1 MNTAT
6 WTATVVTRVSY
17 RVRVESVRSKPKQ
30 RCLSVDKNIK
40 IMYELQ
46 IACLADEVYYQLQ
59 SLIINTI

>member
-17 RVRVESVRSKPKQ
+17 HVRVESVRSKQ
-30 RCLSVDKNIK
+30 RGVCQLIDIK
-40 IMYELQ
+40 IIMYELQ

-59 SLIINTI
+59 